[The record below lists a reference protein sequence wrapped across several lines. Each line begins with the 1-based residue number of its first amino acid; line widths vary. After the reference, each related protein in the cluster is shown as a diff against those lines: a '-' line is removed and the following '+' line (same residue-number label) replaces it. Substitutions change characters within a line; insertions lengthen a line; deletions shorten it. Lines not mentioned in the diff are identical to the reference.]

1 MPIMSQL
8 EIDAVSRSLQAAKLV
23 LDRLKPTL
31 DALNVIYDSAGG
43 AKTTITQQGL
53 DEIPAF
59 SRITKTQLDDG
70 MFALTSTLRLA
81 VGDAYTQLAQL
92 ASRSNG

>member
-1 MPIMSQL
+1 MTQL
-8 EIDAVSRSLQAAKLV
+8 ELNTVSRGLAAAKLV
-23 LDRLKPTL
+23 LDQLKPSI

-53 DEIPAF
+53 DAVPAF
-59 SRITKTQLDDG
+59 SGLTKTQLDDG

-81 VGDAYTQLAQL
+81 IADAYTQLAQL
-92 ASRSNG
+92 SARA